1 MALLCRPLPGVAK
14 LEMFTSLEENAIC
27 ASLDVENIEK
37 LICTE
42 RDGTW
47 FHCHTRQNSGWVNAM
62 TIEPTIFPSAFVVN
76 DELPPEAQI
85 RLRTKPSDDEDAV
98 GSVVSPGTV
107 LFVVEINGNWLKLN
121 MDGNEAWLK
130 RQANETILLAVPI
143 IPKLYEKGPSLPYGC
158 QLRVRNAPDDNAEV
172 VRLVN
177 SDHFLCYQSKGNWLQ
192 VMNFPRVQSPEWM
205 QRKTADGTVLL
216 RECKVTPIMMCVEE
230 SLPTEVTVRV
240 RDEPD
245 ASAEEVY
252 RISYWD
258 VIYVA
263 GVVDAWAKVICD
275 AFAGHMLTVSGETK
289 ILQKYIPNGIAGN
302 VYMRICDSK

>member
-1 MALLCRPLPGVAK
+1 
-14 LEMFTSLEENAIC
+14 
-27 ASLDVENIEK
+27 
-37 LICTE
+37 
-42 RDGTW
+42 
-47 FHCHTRQNSGWVNAM
+47 
-62 TIEPTIFPSAFVVN
+62 
-76 DELPPEAQI
+76 
-85 RLRTKPSDDEDAV
+85 
-98 GSVVSPGTV
+98 
-107 LFVVEINGNWLKLN
+107 
-121 MDGNEAWLK
+121 
-130 RQANETILLAVPI
+130 
-143 IPKLYEKGPSLPYGC
+143 
-158 QLRVRNAPDDNAEV
+158 
-172 VRLVN
+172 
-177 SDHFLCYQSKGNWLQ
+177 
-192 VMNFPRVQSPEWM
+192 
-205 QRKTADGTVLL
+205 VLL